1 MSYPILTEIK
11 ERLDAGIKSSGEV
24 NFELGTIQEHVKEI
38 RQGIAISSLSSEA
51 KEQLKSLLV
60 LTEVVYA
67 KVAQERVLK
76 ALDFPDKYVRVDAIE
91 KAHSQT
97 FDWIYTDSKRHN
109 ENSQSFVKWLATGSG
124 TYHISGKLGS
134 GKSTLMKFLRDH
146 KRTREELQKWAGPGQ
161 ECPDMIPTVLPDLWK
176 QVTSLPWQASANLQF
191 RAEDARLGFARL
203 LQCRNVYDEHCF
215 CFLIDGLD
223 EYQET
228 HQEDYKAMIELLSD
242 WTSTAPSYVK
252 LCVASREYNVFL
264 NFFDKNKRLRLQDLT
279 RDDME
284 HYILDRLEASKDK
297 ETEDLVPT
305 IVEKANGIFLWVTLV
320 LKSIRARLEDGYS
333 LAIVAEEVK
342 FLPTKLE
349 SLFRYLLDSITQSS
363 LKKASQT
370 FSMVNLYQSNKFDFE
385 VPRLDFLSYSFLDEY
400 AEGKNMALINPFP
413 WSETDEPAVLD
424 RKQFA
429 HKRLNGHCKGFLES
443 DENGNIFVEDHG
455 GEISLIKLIEYCDF
469 NNKNEVIEL
478 LRSNTTNLSKTKGPQ
493 AEEIEKDAAIDCTN
507 EPRGSA
513 SESEARPHP
522 NSNRDEGT
530 GAATAPSPKWNRFR
544 PSFAQLQ
551 PLLIFLLGKSAPS
564 RSPLVSER

>member
-1 MSYPILTEIK
+1 MTLRNTESFKLYRTEIK

-97 FDWIYTDSKRHN
+97 FDWIYTDS
-109 ENSQSFVKWLATGSG
+109 
-124 TYHISGKLGS
+124 
-134 GKSTLMKFLRDH
+134 
-146 KRTREELQKWAGPGQ
+146 PGQDVLQ

-215 CFLIDGLD
+215 CFLIDRLD
-223 EYQET
+223 EYQEI

-284 HYILDRLEASKDK
+284 NYILDRLEASKDK

-400 AEGKNMALINPFP
+400 AEGKNMALINPSP
-413 WSETDEPAVLD
+413 WSETDETAVLD

-429 HKRLNGHCKGFLES
+429 HKRLNGYCKGFLES
-443 DENGNIFVEDHG
+443 DENGNIVHTHRSVPEFVQRSFRGIMESTLKGFCSEDMLSH
-455 GEISLIKLIEYCDF
+455 
-469 NNKNEVIEL
+469 L
-478 LRSNTTNLSKTKGPQ
+478 LLAGL
-493 AEEIEKDAAIDCTN
+493 
-507 EPRGSA
+507 
-513 SESEARPHP
+513 
-522 NSNRDEGT
+522 
-530 GAATAPSPKWNRFR
+530 RFR
-544 PSFAQLQ
+544 IPPES
-551 PLLIFLLGKSAPS
+551 STES
-564 RSPLVSER
+564 DE